1 MLQELTLRRCFADR
15 VPIGRLRCYC
25 LAMKKASK
33 SKNSVQNTAH
43 TPSTKRRILE
53 VSDEGAVREMI
64 AAICKS
70 RGFDVIQARCGNE
83 ALKLYRKGRPFTLV
97 LSDLYWYGGDRIEPP
112 LSDTKTIRHGIQLAV
127 AIRKLAPAQNIV
139 IHTAALNVREQMPKE
154 LGDIRILEK
163 PFRKEEL
170 ESLLSVVNE

>member
-1 MLQELTLRRCFADR
+1 
-15 VPIGRLRCYC
+15 
-25 LAMKKASK
+25 MKRASK
-33 SKNSVQNTAH
+33 SKNSLPSKNTGP
-43 TPSTKRRILE
+43 TPPTKRRILE
-53 VSDEGAVREMI
+53 VSDEKAVREMI

-154 LGDIRILEK
+154 LDDVRILEK
-163 PFRKEEL
+163 PFRREEL
-170 ESLLSVVNE
+170 ESLLSGLNA